1 MAQIILEDLPYEQRI
16 AYLKNRAE
24 KARIYEGL
32 RKFNEE
38 GEIFLYKLTVEGS
51 GKVHTVKSDFKITS
65 LNELRYIEYNKES
78 NYHRFRL
85 KELSYN
91 LDKYEDPIVV
101 QIVEMS
107 NMISEIYQEL
117 DFWVDRFGALKK
129 INNREQ
135 IRHKWEKVKE
145 YLTYKHPL
153 SSYEIIRAKE
163 NEMADPAMEIRNIRF
178 IHFIQ
183 MYFMLFGRFEKQGQF
198 EFPDMDRFGSLVPF
212 NVNVNYTSKD
222 EENGKLHRHLQGQLI
237 HNSKVTNALC
247 KAVKDSNA
255 EVVYETKGDYHSEGM
270 IIEEANFSYNEKI
283 GEGYTMYSHLN
294 LKLIPEN
301 GK

>member
-1 MAQIILEDLPYEQRI
+1 MAQIIIDDLPYEQRL
-16 AYLKNRAE
+16 AYLKATKR
-24 KARIYEGL
+24 KVKQFEGL

-38 GEIFLYKLTVEGS
+38 GEKFLYKLTVEGS
-51 GKVHTVKSDFKITS
+51 GKVHLIKSDFKITS
-65 LNELRYIEYNKES
+65 LNELHYMEQNSENGWY
-78 NYHRFRL
+78 RFRL

-91 LDKYEDPIVV
+91 LDKYEDPVVV

-117 DFWVDRFGALKK
+117 DFWVNEYGLLVK

-135 IRHKWEKVKE
+135 IRRKWEKVKE

-163 NEMADPAMEIRNIRF
+163 NEMADSEAEIRNIRF
-178 IHFIQ
+178 IHFIH
-183 MYFMLFGRFEKQGQF
+183 MYFMLFGRFEDQASF
-198 EFPDMDRFGSLVPF
+198 EIMDMDRFGSLVPF
-212 NVNVNYTSKD
+212 KVNVNYTRKND
-222 EENGKLHRHLQGQLI
+222 EAGKLHRHLQGQMI
-237 HNSKVTNALC
+237 HDSKVINALC
-247 KAVKDSNA
+247 IAVKDSNA
-255 EVVYETKGDYHSEGM
+255 DVIYEIRGDYHNDGL

-283 GEGYTMYSHLN
+283 GENYTMYSHLN
-294 LKLIPEN
+294 LKLVPD